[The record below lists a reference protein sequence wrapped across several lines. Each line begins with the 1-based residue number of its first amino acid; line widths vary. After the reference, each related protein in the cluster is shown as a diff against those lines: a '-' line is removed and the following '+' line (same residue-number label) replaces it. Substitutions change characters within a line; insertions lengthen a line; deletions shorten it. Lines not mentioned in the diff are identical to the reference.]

1 MNRTRTDRRGH
12 LLVLVLVLVVM
23 VGGLLTLLATCST
36 QMHRDRQADQ
46 TRLLA
51 RAMTASAAGYARAH
65 LAEWAANP
73 PDKPVELD
81 VSGLLP
87 PNVEGSAV
95 IDFPIQDGRR
105 FCRVTARTQWGPAGA
120 VSETLIAWAK

>member
-1 MNRTRTDRRGH
+1 MNRKRTDRHGH

-23 VGGLLTLLATCST
+23 VGGLLTLLATYSM
-36 QMHRDRQADQ
+36 QMHRDRQADR

-65 LAEWAANP
+65 LAEWTADP

-81 VSGLLP
+81 VSGMLP
-87 PNVEGSAV
+87 PNVEGSAI
-95 IDFPIQDGRR
+95 IDFPTHDGRR
-105 FCRVTARTQWGPAGA
+105 LCRVTARTQWGPAGA
-120 VSETLIAWAK
+120 VAETLIAWAK